1 MDTEIQVKIYL
12 DNLVTKGKGPLKTG
26 FAGKNISGAE
36 PEASVSGNFK
46 HTSIQ
51 SPENRG
57 TVDDSFTN
65 PAEITEDVD
74 NANVENT
81 ANNSVEQTDH
91 HNVQSTHS
99 VDISQEPQSH
109 PNNSIVTE
117 NGRSGDNDNSAAC
130 GFKMEKPKMTKFT
143 GDVRDTI
150 FRADFKHAIE
160 SRYSKR
166 DSITFLHACL
176 QGQPLDLIKRIG
188 SDYDAAWDY
197 LDSIYGDRRFIPD
210 TVTQDIVKFCPL
222 QHGEDA
228 RFRVPYDM
236 DNSHMLSIIE
246 QKMCAD
252 DRKVWSRDL
261 ERERKSA
268 SLKGLMEW
276 MSVEMK
282 SRMRATA
289 PLRSSSNSPRKVN
302 HLQAQGGEDTKQ
314 TNHRCW
320 LCRNSTHWPD
330 QCPKFAALS
339 IDDRLKKA
347 KENHVCFSCLK
358 RAGRDHRVAN
368 CTRRQQCT
376 IEENGA
382 QCNQFHHILLH
393 KSKAIKITIAATT
406 ETSSALLPI
415 ITANI
420 HGQDGIQ
427 KRANVLFDTGAQVS
441 LIRNDTALTLGLK
454 GKDTSVTITKVG
466 GDEEFM
472 QTKVYRV
479 PLESLDDGRRY
490 SIKAIRMPSI
500 SEEVTAVQM
509 PQITELLGLKN
520 EKLRGGKGQVD
531 LLIGIDHAH
540 MHTGESKQAG

>member
-1 MDTEIQVKIYL
+1 MQSSE
-12 DNLVTKGKGPLKTG
+12 NKG
-26 FAGKNISGAE
+26 
-36 PEASVSGNFK
+36 V
-46 HTSIQ
+46 
-51 SPENRG
+51 
-57 TVDDSFTN
+57 VDDSFTN
-65 PAEITEDVD
+65 LAEIIEDVD
-74 NANVENT
+74 NANVDT

-91 HNVQSTHS
+91 HNVQSTGS
-99 VDISQEPQSH
+99 VDISQAPQSH

-117 NGRSGDNDNSAAC
+117 TGSSGDNDNSAAC
-130 GFKMEKPKMTKFT
+130 GFKMEKPKMPKFA
-143 GDVRDTI
+143 GDVREYAI

-166 DSITFLHACL
+166 DSITFSRACL
-176 QGQPLDLIKRIG
+176 QGQPLYLIKGIG

-197 LDSIYGDRRFIPD
+197 LDSIYGDPRFVSDP
-210 TVTQDIVKFCPL
+210 VTQDIVKFRPP

-228 RFRVPYDM
+228 RFCDLVHLVKRCYNTIKEVGVPCDM

-252 DRKVWSRDL
+252 DRKVRSRDL
-261 ERERKSA
+261 EREGKSA

-282 SRMRATA
+282 SRMRVTA
-289 PLRSSSNSPRKVN
+289 PSRSSSNSPRKVN

-314 TNHRCW
+314 TNHRCC
-320 LCRNSTHWPD
+320 LCRSSTHWPD
-330 QCPKFAALS
+330 QCPKFAVLS

-347 KENHVCFSCLK
+347 KENHVRFSCLK

-382 QCNQFHHILLH
+382 QFNQFHHILLH
-393 KSKAIKITIAATT
+393 KSKTIRITIAATT
-406 ETSSALLPI
+406 ETSSTLLPI

-427 KRANVLFDTGAQVS
+427 KRANVLFDTGTQVS
-441 LIRNDTALTLGLK
+441 LIRKDTALKLGLK
-454 GKDTSVTITKVG
+454 GKDTAVTIKTVG

-479 PLESLDDGRRY
+479 PIESLDDGTSY
-490 SIKAIRMPSI
+490 SIKAIGISSI

-509 PQITELLGLKN
+509 SQITELLELKN
-520 EKLRGGKGQVD
+520 EKLRRGKR
-531 LLIGIDHAH
+531 
-540 MHTGESKQAG
+540 